1 MALVQLVT
9 MGTAKSLF
17 ILLIT
22 AAVLV
27 VLHPGRMHAQNAGKP
42 DSMRVLVENRGGN
55 STPASQTVPTKQP
68 ELAILSVSAPTT
80 NTTSGANFLIPVT
93 CGNTTGLGVVSF
105 QFDLIFDPAVI
116 VPQMNPIQTFGTIS
130 DGMLPTYNVV
140 GGNTLKVVFFTT
152 TARTGAGTLF
162 YFKFTAVGAVGNTS
176 PLTWVNFMW
185 NEGNPGASS
194 TPGQVRI
201 VGPTAAA
208 ASLTGRL
215 LTSCGQPVGNAWI
228 SMTDTQGRRSIARS
242 SPFGYFQFTDLPTG
256 ETYVLTV
263 DHRLFQFGER
273 VLTLSGD
280 LINFDLI
287 ADP

>member
-1 MALVQLVT
+1 MALLQKMFLRGVRSSCACFV
-9 MGTAKSLF
+9 MVLF
-17 ILLIT
+17 FGLPP
-22 AAVLV
+22 AVSV
-27 VLHPGRMHAQNAGKP
+27 SAQSPLKRRTRA
-42 DSMRVLVENRGGN
+42 V
-55 STPASQTVPTKQP
+55 PASRPSLDRSSRPQVPSARQP
-68 ELAILSVSAPTT
+68 ELAILNVSAPTT

-162 YFKFTAVGAVGNTS
+162 FFKFTAVGPIGSTS

-185 NEGNPGASS
+185 NEGNPGALAS
-194 TPGQVRI
+194 PGQVHI
-201 VGPTAAA
+201 VGPTAAG
-208 ASLTGRL
+208 ASLGGRVL
-215 LTSCGQPVGNAWI
+215 SAFGQPVGKALV
-228 SMTDTQGRRSIARS
+228 SVTDTHGNRFVSRS
-242 SPFGYFQFTDLPTG
+242 SPFGYFHFPDLPTG
-256 ETYVLTV
+256 ETYMVSV
-263 DHRLFQFGER
+263 DSHAYRFGER
-273 VLTLSGD
+273 VITLSGD
-280 LINFDLI
+280 LLELDLI